1 MSFIALMYIIFTYNK
16 SYELNKF
23 GTSPVVLG
31 FEGIYIQ

>member
-1 MSFIALMYIIFTYNK
+1 MSFIALMYIFFIYNR
-16 SYELNKF
+16 SYKLKKY